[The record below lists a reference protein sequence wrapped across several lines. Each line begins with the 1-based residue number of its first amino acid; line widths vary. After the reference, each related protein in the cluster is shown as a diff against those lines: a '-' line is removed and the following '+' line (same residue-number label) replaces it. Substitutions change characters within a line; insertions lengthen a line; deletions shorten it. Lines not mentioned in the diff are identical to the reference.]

1 MLKVIR
7 CGLNSDEA
15 REYIKNM
22 HDIPK
27 DKKVVLIVPDQ
38 YSFMAE
44 KKMSKE
50 FGGTGLNNKFVYTFR
65 QMKRTFLNLGD
76 KRYLGA
82 SGKIMLLKSIL
93 NRVIDED
100 SIFYASKNGRGFS
113 ENLSNLISELKRYCI
128 SPEMLFCEADKT
140 DNKVLKNKLITIANV
155 YSEFE
160 KKLKDG
166 DFLDNEDDF
175 LRLSAELSDNG
186 YFKDA
191 YVVVDKFTDFSPQ
204 HIRVLSA
211 ILRSGAEVN
220 IYLPAKTGGEIFEG
234 SLYEYPEKTVNSLKK
249 LCEKEGFLLEISEAE
264 FKREMKPAI
273 LAYSEN
279 FENSTFRYEHQAH
292 EIKLFQAKEPYSE
305 VEAAA
310 LKICDLVRE
319 EGFKFSDIAL
329 VCGELDSYISFVEPV
344 FREYGIPYF
353 GDYKVSM
360 TEHPIAV
367 FLSSLFDILEN
378 NSFSREACMRYLR
391 TGFSVS
397 DHEADLIENHI
408 LKCGI
413 KGSMWKNPKYWEIK
427 ERKVFDSITNE
438 AKAVTNTYL
447 EELRQKAI
455 SPVLRFYD
463 ATKGRKTVREMCEAL
478 FEFMGNVG
486 LFDKISKMVDKL
498 NSDGN
503 ENEALRFE
511 QVWNFIVEITEQ
523 AVRAVGDEKINRE
536 EFSELL
542 FSGMGGCEISIIPS
556 VADGVL
562 ISDAARGVNDDI
574 KALFVLGATKNT
586 LPKLD
591 SSEGILSDAERE
603 ELECE
608 IAPTKKKVSAQSE
621 FKAVE
626 LLSAP
631 SDYLYLSCPVSDISG
646 ELFEPSQ
653 LINDLEESF
662 LKLDKQSN
670 LIESDELLYIS
681 SPEATIHKLLLKLS
695 DEKNGNSLWDA
706 VRRWYEK
713 NGGFEEKLKLLDK
726 VREFKRLKAALSAEL
741 AKSLYADYTS
751 YSISRIEKYFE
762 CPFSYFLDNGL
773 KLKERKAW
781 EIGSTDTGTL
791 IHWAACEYCKTV
803 DDGVVAPEEKAANW
817 KSLTP
822 EMSEK
827 IIDDIM
833 KKAEKLLEV
842 GEYDAEKTKNVLHRI
857 KKALQN
863 SVQVINLSM
872 KNGKYTGAA
881 YEVEFSEKEIKNA
894 DGSVKINGFID
905 RVDIYEDFDSGK
917 AYIRI
922 IDYKSGKKEYSA
934 ERVLNRVDLQL
945 TVYALAAMDM
955 YRAKMFP
962 GYSGELEPVVKGVF
976 YDKIN
981 KRAVKCDRQS
991 AAEAKEKHITGAKL
1005 EGTVFSEE
1013 FKNGN
1018 NTYFESFDAE
1028 AMDYEIAALG
1038 ESRFIKAKRKENKSE
1053 LSKVSS
1059 AVESE
1064 AVKEIMLKTVRD
1076 GLITADKAIKS
1087 GDVEVSPYRKDHSK
1101 QSACIFCPYKI
1112 ICAQDLE
1119 KGEYRK
1125 REKTKD
1131 EIINEALGGAGE

>member
-1 MLKVIR
+1 MLNIIR
-7 CGLNSDEA
+7 CSLNSDESL
-15 REYIKNM
+15 EYIEKMRNFP
-22 HDIPK
+22 H

-76 KRYLGA
+76 KRYLGV
-82 SGKIMLLKSIL
+82 SGKNMLLKSIA

-100 SIFYASKNGRGFS
+100 SIFYASKRGAGFS
-113 ENLSNLISELKRYCI
+113 ENLNSLISEFKRYCV
-128 SPEMLFCEADKT
+128 SPEMLLKEAERT
-140 DNKVLKNKLITIANV
+140 ENKILKNKLITIASI

-160 KKLKDG
+160 KVLKDG
-166 DFLDNEDDF
+166 DFLDSEDDF
-175 LRLSAELSDNG
+175 SRLSVELSNNG
-186 YFKDA
+186 YFNDA

-204 HIRVLSA
+204 HMGVLSA
-211 ILRSGAEVN
+211 ILRSGADVN
-220 IYLPAKTGGEIFEG
+220 IYLPAKIDGAVFEG
-234 SLYEYPEKTVNSLKK
+234 SLYEYPEKTVSAFKR
-249 LCEKEGFLLEISEAE
+249 LCGKEGFLLEISQAE
-264 FKREMKPAI
+264 VKREMKNAI
-273 LAYSEN
+273 FAYSEN
-279 FENSTFRYEHQAH
+279 FENSSFKYEAQAH

-305 VEAAA
+305 VEEAA
-310 LKICDLVRE
+310 LKISDLVRE

-329 VCGELDSYISFVEPV
+329 VCGELDAYISFIEPV

-367 FLSSLFDILEN
+367 FLSSLFDMLEN

-391 TGFSVS
+391 AGFAVS
-397 DHEADLIENHI
+397 DREADLIENHI

-413 KGSMWKNPKYWEIK
+413 KGSMWKNPKYWEVK
-427 ERKVFDSITNE
+427 ERKVFDSITNDT
-438 AKAVTNTYL
+438 KAVTDTRL
-447 EELRQKAI
+447 EELRRKAI
-455 SPVLRFYD
+455 SPVLEFCD
-463 ATKGRKTVREMCEAL
+463 ATKGRKTVRQMCEAL
-478 FEFMGNVG
+478 FDFTENAG
-486 LFDKISKMVDKL
+486 LFDKISKMTDKL
-498 NSDGN
+498 NEEGN

-511 QVWNFIVEITEQ
+511 QVWNFIVEITDQ
-523 AVRAVGDEKINRE
+523 AVTAVGDEKISRE

-542 FSGMGGCEISIIPS
+542 FSGMASCEISIIPS

-562 ISDAARGVNDDI
+562 ISDVARGVNDDVR
-574 KALFVLGATKNT
+574 ALFVLGATKNA
-586 LPKLD
+586 LPRLD
-591 SSEGILSDAERE
+591 NSEGILSDSERE

-608 IAPTKKKVSAQSE
+608 IAPTKKKVSEQSE

-626 LLSAP
+626 LLCAP
-631 SDYLYLSCPVSDISG
+631 SDYLYISYPVSDIDG
-646 ELFEPSQ
+646 TMFEPSQ
-653 LINDLEESF
+653 MINDLEESF
-662 LKLDKQSN
+662 LHLDKQSN
-670 LIESDELLYIS
+670 LIASDELLYIS

-695 DEKNGNSLWDA
+695 GEEGENPLWA
-706 VRRWYEK
+706 TVRRWYEK

-726 VREFKRLKAALSAEL
+726 VKEFKKLRAALSAEV
-741 AKSLYADYTS
+741 AETLYADYTN

-781 EIGSTDTGTL
+781 EIGSTDTGSL
-791 IHWAACEYCKTV
+791 IHWAACEYCKAV
-803 DDGVVAPEEKAANW
+803 DADAVKPSEKAEKW

-822 EMSEK
+822 EMSED
-827 IIDDIM
+827 IINKVM
-833 KKAEKLLEV
+833 EGAEKRLEV
-842 GEYDAEKTKNVLHRI
+842 GDYDAEKTKNVLHRI

-863 SVQVINLSM
+863 SVEIINLSM
-872 KNGKYTGAA
+872 KNGKYVGAA

-894 DGSVKINGFID
+894 DGSVKIKGVID

-922 IDYKSGKKEYSA
+922 IDYKSGQKEYSA

-955 YRAKMFP
+955 YRQKMFP
-962 GYSGELEPVVKGVF
+962 GFSGELEPVIKGVF

-981 KRAVKCDRQS
+981 KKTVKCDGQS
-991 AAEAKEKHITGAKL
+991 MLETKDKRITESKL
-1005 EGTVFSEE
+1005 DGTVFSAEL
-1013 FKNGN
+1013 KQGRG
-1018 NTYFESFDAE
+1018 TYFESFDAE

-1038 ESRFIKAKRKENKSE
+1038 ESRFIKAKRKAGKSE
-1053 LSKVSS
+1053 LSKKSS

-1064 AVKEIMLKTVRD
+1064 EVKEIMLKTVRD
-1076 GLITADKAIKS
+1076 GLVLADKAIKS
-1087 GDVEVSPYRKDHSK
+1087 GDVEVSPYKKDHDK
-1101 QSACIFCPYKI
+1101 QSACKYCPYKI

-1119 KGEYRK
+1119 KGDYRK

-1131 EIINEALGGAGE
+1131 EIINEFSGGAGE